1 MFRSYNPVAPENV
14 KEEERPET
22 GDAHGLIVP
31 FVVLALFWW
40 KRKELLGVS
49 LRLWWPALLLVVS
62 GLSFHVLGYAV
73 QQPRLSVVGLF
84 TGIYGLMGLAWGPE
98 LLRRSFFPF
107 CLFVFSVPLGSLAEP
122 ITFRLR
128 LLVSQLVELICH
140 NVLAVNI
147 VRAGTQLIDPT
158 GNYHYEVAA
167 ACSGMRSLIV
177 TVGMAIIL
185 SFVSFSQWWKRIL
198 MLASTF
204 PLAVLGNLL
213 RMLAIIIASE
223 LGGHS
228 WGKFVHDGGPFG
240 VFSLLPYV
248 PAFAGLLVIDH
259 YLRKLN
265 AVAKKAEEDK
275 GTCGFDADTP
285 RKLSTPVAEVKQ
297 A

>member
-1 MFRSYNPVAPENV
+1 
-14 KEEERPET
+14 
-22 GDAHGLIVP
+22 L
-31 FVVLALFWW
+31 VVLALFWW
-40 KRKELLGVS
+40 KRKDLLGATM
-49 LRLWWPALLLVVS
+49 RLWWPALLLVVA

-84 TGIYGLMGLAWGPE
+84 TGLYGLMGMAWGPE

-147 VRAGTQLIDPT
+147 IRAGTQLIDPT
-158 GNYHYEVAA
+158 GNYQYEVAA
-167 ACSGMRSLIV
+167 ACSGMRSLIT

-185 SFVSFSQWWKRIL
+185 AFVSFSQFWKRLVI
-198 MLASTF
+198 MASAL
-204 PLAVLGNLL
+204 PLAVLANLI
-213 RMLAIIIASE
+213 RMLTIIIASE

-228 WGKFVHDGGPFG
+228 WGKAVHDGGPLG
-240 VFSLLPYV
+240 LFSLLPYV
-248 PAFAGLLVIDH
+248 PAFAGLLVIEH
-259 YLRKLN
+259 YLRKLH
-265 AVAKKAEEDK
+265 AVDPAAEERKAHSALNGDK
-275 GTCGFDADTP
+275 RGELAA
-285 RKLSTPVAEVKQ
+285 PVAEVKQ